1 RVYIHLAVVNLG
13 FLTLTG
19 LLFFAYCRD
28 LIGDIWLALLGAVIL
43 LTSRASL
50 QSAPLV
56 DASSF
61 FFLLLGMW
69 AILRRSSLLLLMAM
83 SVGVFAKETTLL
95 LWPVLWLADHI
106 AVRRKLILS
115 ALFIPGTFA
124 YLIWRFVI
132 DLDPVGTSYFDIHKA
147 RDFIQQLHD

>member
-1 RVYIHLAVVNLG
+1 VPSQVEQLLTGSTPNRRVYIHLAVVNLG

-28 LIGDIWLALLGAVIL
+28 LIGDVWLAILGAVIF
-43 LTSRASL
+43 LTCRTSL

-69 AILRRSSLLLLMAM
+69 GYYI
-83 SVGVFAKETTLL
+83 V
-95 LWPVLWLADHI
+95 D
-106 AVRRKLILS
+106 
-115 ALFIPGTFA
+115 
-124 YLIWRFVI
+124 RFC
-132 DLDPVGTSYFDIHKA
+132 Y
-147 RDFIQQLHD
+147 